1 MDHKKSETIQSTL
14 YEHLDTTTISN
25 TQITQKS
32 TSVSSELD
40 VAILE
45 DIITVNSTQE
55 KSKSNESKN
64 SDESNIFEDVALYSG
79 DSSHHS
85 VYSEHTEHVP
95 FVIAENKYKWLGCFK
110 HCMK

>member
-14 YEHLDTTTISN
+14 YEHLDVTTKSN
-25 TQITQKS
+25 TRITQKS
-32 TSVSSELD
+32 PSIASMSDAT
-40 VAILE
+40 ITE
-45 DIITVNSTQE
+45 DIIIVNSTQE